1 MQKNPKLLEQK
12 KHNAAI
18 VTTLKLQ
25 RAKFRKGKVERNIR
39 TGAYAP
45 TSDIYSIPPGTLD
58 KLKSHFTEGEAETLD
73 KIITAPLPAKQPK
86 PPFHYLKDKDH

>member
-18 VTTLKLQ
+18 VATIKLQ
-25 RAKFRKGKVERNIR
+25 RVMFRRGKVNRNIHA
-39 TGAYAP
+39 GAYAP
-45 TSDIYSIPPGTLD
+45 KSDIFSIPPDIMT
-58 KLKSHFTEGEAETLD
+58 KLKSHFTEGGGETLD
-73 KIITAPLPAKQPK
+73 KLLSAPLPAKQPR